1 MQIDREGY
9 EKLRESAEKWV
20 EFEGP
25 TIGYSPHPHR
35 EELESLLAQFQ
46 IRESDLSPLEALA
59 DECGER
65 ESSINVNAPSEA
77 EKAVANAYGFCEIKL
92 RTLITKMKGEKRP
105 T

>member
-46 IRESDLSPLEALA
+46 IGESDLSPLEALA
-59 DECGER
+59 DEWENHKMPTVCDMTTSTPDSMMGSHWSITWCG
-65 ESSINVNAPSEA
+65 
-77 EKAVANAYGFCEIKL
+77 KKL
-92 RTLITKMKGEKRP
+92 RALITKMKGE
-105 T
+105 